1 MSEPNQPP
9 LNIKDEIIKLQEE
22 LKTASKK
29 QEVVLLAKLKELK
42 EKLARMKMKGLLKNA
57 LGDFKNSKNKDQKPE
72 N

>member
-1 MSEPNQPP
+1 MPEPDQPP
-9 LNIKDEIIKLQEE
+9 LNIKDEIIKLQKE

-29 QEVVLLAKLKELK
+29 QEVELLVSLKELK

-57 LGDFKNSKNKDQKPE
+57 LGDYKDSEDKNQKPE